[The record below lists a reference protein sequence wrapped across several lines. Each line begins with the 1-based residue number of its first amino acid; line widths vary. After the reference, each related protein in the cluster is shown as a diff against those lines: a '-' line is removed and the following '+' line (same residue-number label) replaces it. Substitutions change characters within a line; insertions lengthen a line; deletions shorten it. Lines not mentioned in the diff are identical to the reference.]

1 VIRPIRAFV
10 RSPLTLAL
18 AALALP
24 VAAGEESGPI
34 ETIVVRGAYFGQA
47 LAEGVKTP
55 TLLLNVPQSVS
66 VMDAQQLREQA
77 HVSVA
82 DVMQYTP
89 GVSVGQG
96 EDHRDQ
102 LTIRGQNTTA
112 DFFLDG
118 LRDDVQYFRPLYNLE
133 RVEVLRGANALL
145 FGRGGGG
152 GVVNRQLRRR
162 RALSGCEPAPR
173 GAGRLPAQRLGR
185 WGYEK
190 PSGL

>member
-1 VIRPIRAFV
+1 MIRPFPPVLLR
-10 RSPLTLAL
+10 PLTLAL

-24 VAAGEESGPI
+24 VAAVDEAGPI

-55 TLLLNVPQSVS
+55 TLLLDVPQSVS

-89 GVSVGQG
+89 GVSIGQG

-152 GVVNRQLRRR
+152 GVVNRVSKVPTT
-162 RALSGCEPAPR
+162 AEAFTTVAANVDSF
-173 GAGRLPAQRLGR
+173 GAEG
-185 WGYEK
+185 
-190 PSGL
+190 

>member
-1 VIRPIRAFV
+1 MIRPIRAFV
-10 RSPLTLAL
+10 RRPLTLAL
-18 AALALP
+18 AALSLS

-89 GVSVGQG
+89 GVS
-96 EDHRDQ
+96 
-102 LTIRGQNTTA
+102 TMFTTTRA
-112 DFFLDG
+112 SPNP
-118 LRDDVQYFRPLYNLE
+118 V
-133 RVEVLRGANALL
+133 
-145 FGRGGGG
+145 
-152 GVVNRQLRRR
+152 GVVKV
-162 RALSGCEPAPR
+162 SPR
-173 GAGRLPAQRLGR
+173 WIILVMAASQTCTKAVTTP
-185 WGYEK
+185 E
-190 PSGL
+190 

>member
-1 VIRPIRAFV
+1 MIPPFQPVFLR
-10 RSPLTLAL
+10 PLTLAL

-24 VAAGEESGPI
+24 VAAVDEATEDESGPI

-77 HVSVA
+77 HVSIA

-89 GVSVGQG
+89 GISIGQG

-102 LTIRGQNTTA
+102 LTIRG
-112 DFFLDG
+112 
-118 LRDDVQYFRPLYNLE
+118 
-133 RVEVLRGANALL
+133 
-145 FGRGGGG
+145 
-152 GVVNRQLRRR
+152 
-162 RALSGCEPAPR
+162 
-173 GAGRLPAQRLGR
+173 
-185 WGYEK
+185 
-190 PSGL
+190 